1 MSNFFI
7 DRPIFAWVIAV
18 LIMMGG
24 ALALSTLPLA
34 QYPDIAPPLI
44 SVTAQYP
51 GASAKT
57 LEDTVTQILERQISG
72 IDNLLYMYSTSDSS
86 GSALVNFAF
95 EIGTDTDIAQVQ
107 VQNKVQLALPLLPDE
122 VQRQGLSVSKSSA
135 SLFLIAGFVSEDGGM
150 SEADVGDYIASNVKD
165 SLSRIQ
171 GVGNVSLVGAQY
183 AMRIWLDPRRMEQ
196 YGLNPSDIIAKVR
209 QQNNQV
215 AGGQIG
221 AYPAQIGQEINLTLN
236 ASSRLRSAEE
246 FENILVRVN
255 SNGST
260 LLLKDVARVELNSE
274 SFINEARTL
283 GKPAVALKFQ
293 LASGAN
299 ALDTADAVKAQ
310 IEYLSEFFPPG
321 LKVVY
326 ALDTTRFM
334 YVSIKAVFITLAEAV
349 VLVFLV
355 MYLFLQ
361 NIRAT
366 IIPSITIP
374 VVLLGTFGVLAVGGY
389 SINTLTMFG
398 MVLAI
403 GLLVDDAIVVVEN
416 VERLMREEG
425 LSPREAARKSMRQ
438 ITGALVGVAVVIGA
452 VFVPMAFMRGSTG
465 VIYRQFSITIVTAM
479 TLSALVALIIT
490 PALCGTM
497 LRPYAPSPACSF
509 FRHFNTLVERLTGRY
524 RHRVDMALSRPARW
538 IVCFGFGLIVVLLL
552 FVRLPKSFLPD
563 EDQGIIFVIAQL
575 PSGATFERTRQVLAD
590 VDGYFRTHEKDVIDT
605 LFTVAGDS
613 FFGRGENTGQV
624 FINLT
629 HWDTRE
635 DAAKRVPA
643 IIDRARKHLSA
654 IPEARLIVFAPS
666 AVLELGSSSGFVFEL
681 QDRSGRG
688 HEALMQARDTL
699 LAKAGLHPDLRYVR
713 HAGLEDVEEYSFHAD
728 LAKAGALALEKG
740 VIDEAVSAYWG
751 SVYVNDFMDRGRT
764 KKVYMQAD
772 IPFRMH
778 ADDFDRYYVRN
789 AKGDMVP
796 FSSFASLFSSRGS
809 PRLERYDG
817 LPSVEI
823 QGEAAP
829 GKSTGQAMKAM
840 EALAAELPPG
850 FGHSWT
856 GLSFQEQ
863 RAGSQE
869 LLLYAI
875 SISVVFLCLAALY
888 ESWSIPFSVLLTL
901 PVGALGAL
909 LGVFCAGMSNDIY
922 FQIGLLTIV
931 GLSAKNS
938 ILIVEFAKEL
948 HEGGMDIIEATITA
962 ARQRLRPI
970 LMTSLAFGMGVL
982 PLALSDAAGSGAQ
995 NAVGVT
1001 IVSGV
1006 LATTAFGIFYTPVFF
1021 VLVMRCAARLRQG
1034 NGHAVEKHGC

>member
-1 MSNFFI
+1 MSQFFI
-7 DRPIFAWVIAV
+7 DRPIFAWVIAI
-18 LIMMGG
+18 LIMMAG
-24 ALALSTLPLA
+24 ALAIPALPLA

-51 GASAKT
+51 GATAKT
-57 LEDTVTQILERQISG
+57 LEETVTQIIERQIGG
-72 IDNLLYMYSTSDSS
+72 IDNLLYMYSTSDSA
-86 GSALVNFAF
+86 GSAVVNFAF

-107 VQNKVQLALPLLPDE
+107 VQNKVQLALPLLPEE
-122 VQRQGLSVSKSSA
+122 VQRQGLSVAKSSA
-135 SLFLIAGFVSEDGGM
+135 SLFLIAGFVSGDGSLSG
-150 SEADVGDYIASNVKD
+150 ADVGDYIASNVKD

-183 AMRIWLDPRRMEQ
+183 AMRIWLDPGRMEQ
-196 YGLNPSDIIAKVR
+196 YRLNPSDIIARIR

-215 AGGQIG
+215 AGGQVG
-221 AYPAQIGQEINLTLN
+221 AHPARAGQEINLTLN
-236 ASSRLRSAEE
+236 ASSRLRTVEE
-246 FENILVRVN
+246 FENILIRVN
-255 SNGST
+255 PNGSA

-299 ALDTADAVKAQ
+299 ALKTADAVKAQ
-310 IEYLSEFFPPG
+310 IAYLSKFFPPG

-334 YVSIKAVFITLAEAV
+334 YVSIKAVFVTLAKAV

-366 IIPSITIP
+366 VIPAIAIP
-374 VVLLGTFGVLAVGGY
+374 VVILGTFGVLAVAGF

-416 VERLMREEG
+416 VERIMREEG
-425 LSPREAARKSMRQ
+425 LSPKEAARKSMRQ
-438 ITGALVGVAVVIGA
+438 ITGALVGVAVVIAA
-452 VFVPMAFMRGSTG
+452 VFVPMAFMQGSTG

-479 TLSALVALIIT
+479 ALSVLVALIIT
-490 PALCGTM
+490 PALCATM
-497 LRPYAPSPACSF
+497 LSAHAPVPARFF
-509 FRHFNTLVERLTGRY
+509 FRHFNAFMERLTNGY
-524 RHRVDMALSRPARW
+524 QQRVGAALKRSARW
-538 IVCFGFGLIVVLLL
+538 LACFALGLLVVLFL

-563 EDQGIIFVIAQL
+563 EDQGIVFVIVQL
-575 PSGATFERTRQVLAD
+575 PSGATFERTRQVLAQ
-590 VDGYFRTHEKDVIDT
+590 VDGYFRTHENDVIDT
-605 LFTVAGDS
+605 LFTVTGDS

-624 FINLT
+624 YINLA
-629 HWDTRE
+629 HWDTRD

-643 IIDRARKHLSA
+643 IISRARKHLGG
-654 IPEARLIVFAPS
+654 IPEARILVFAPS

-688 HEALMQARDTL
+688 HEALMEARNTL
-699 LAKAGLHPDLRYVR
+699 LIRAGQHPDLRYVR
-713 HAGLEDVEEYSFHAD
+713 HAGLEDVEEYTLHVD
-728 LAKAGALALEKG
+728 LAKAGALDLEQG
-740 VIDEAVSAYWG
+740 TIDEAVSAYWG

-764 KKVYMQAD
+764 KKVYLQAD
-772 IPFRMH
+772 MPFRMQV
-778 ADDFDRYYVRN
+778 DDFDRYYVRN
-789 AKGDMVP
+789 AKGAMVP
-796 FSSFASLFSSRGS
+796 FSSFASVSSSRGS
-809 PRLERYDG
+809 PRLERYDA
-817 LPSVEI
+817 LPSVEM

-869 LLLYAI
+869 LLLYAV
-875 SISVVFLCLAALY
+875 SIAVVFLCLAALY
-888 ESWSIPFSVLLTL
+888 ESWSIPFSVILAL
-901 PVGALGAL
+901 PAGVFGAL
-909 LGVFCAGMSNDIY
+909 LGVFCMGMSNDIY
-922 FQIGLLTIV
+922 FQIGLLTIL

-938 ILIVEFAKEL
+938 ILIVEFANDL
-948 HEGGMDIIEATITA
+948 HEQGADIVAATITA
-962 ARQRLRPI
+962 ARLRLRPI
-970 LMTSLAFGMGVL
+970 LMTSLAFTVGVL
-982 PLALSDAAGSGAQ
+982 PLALSSDAGSGAQ

-1006 LATTAFGIFYTPVFF
+1006 LAATALGIFYTPIFF
-1021 VLVMRCAARLRQG
+1021 VLVMRHAARWRQ
-1034 NGHAVEKHGC
+1034 NTRQR